1 MSTKRLLT
9 EKEIENILDF
19 IKPYERIPYET
30 AMSIVYE
37 AKRKLRNQLVN
48 VEIYPEII
56 PELKKELEKNY
67 NDCKISPGE
76 SVGILCA
83 QSIGEKNTQ
92 NSVAYEEN
100 IVLKHKNNIFQTTI
114 GYFIDKLMIEDD
126 MYEDNNYLKKL
137 NGDFEI
143 LTISQEENIEWKTIS
158 EISKHPTNGDL
169 VKIRTETGREV
180 TTTLSHSHLKR
191 ENDEVLP
198 ILGSELKIGDR
209 VPVMRKSPMV
219 ILEEKN
225 SEEILMAWF
234 YGVYTAFGS
243 ISNKGD
249 FLIVKNTNT
258 KTNELFDFSLRLLLS
273 DLDTKYSIK
282 LENKFFYAIYSS
294 KMIEIIDLHF
304 GNENEVP
311 ECVYNWGEKKLKA
324 FLRGF
329 LEENGFISKSKS
341 KLVSIQ
347 HLLTRFG
354 IHSRIETLTIDD
366 KLSFYTLYIQN
377 KYYDLF
383 RQVFPTLKIDEKLFE
398 KDYETIHPDVKDVE
412 NYKSDV
418 VWEKIVDIQIIKECD
433 YNYSY
438 VYDFSVKGNETF
450 GLMNGIVVHNTL
462 NSIDWTEKI
471 LYNKDNNAVVE
482 PIGQM
487 IDNLLLEFPDKIE
500 KIPENRTE
508 YLPLNDGYYIPSS
521 DENGWVDWY
530 KIEAVT
536 RHLPVGKLVKV
547 VTQSGRSTVATQSKS
562 FLVWS
567 EKERKFLDTEG
578 SKVKVGDILPT
589 THTLPMFT
597 TTQEYFDLETIF
609 PKNEYL
615 YTDEVIKAMECKKFG
630 KKGWNEHNG
639 KSFTVPYNRPD
650 SFLRSRKDYF
660 SSCPPGLVYIYT
672 SNTFVSHM
680 TSKILLDDDFGFI
693 LGIYLAD
700 GWATETFVG
709 ISKNDP
715 VIRKRVTDW
724 CDKYSI
730 TTHLVTSEGKNVR
743 KGTTNDLKIHST
755 LLARMLKNICNTG
768 SKNKFIPLFAYN
780 APKEFLKGLI
790 GGYFSG
796 DGTVNKDDGYV
807 SCCSISEQLIHGIS
821 FLLSYFSIFGV
832 ISSVQQKKNNVG
844 SKNIHR
850 LYSLTIRNDYAKRF
864 AREFTLTENKKNSRL
879 QNITLKKEYKFE
891 YGKSQEEFP
900 LRDVYFDEVVS
911 VELVDG
917 TTEYVYDLTVEKTR
931 NFELYNGL
939 NLKDTFHKCGQ
950 SERSVV
956 QGVPRFQ
963 ELLNATKSPKN
974 VNCKIYFN
982 EGNETLK
989 ELRETVSSNIVCLTL
1004 KDVSESIEIRMNK
1017 EKEEWYENF
1026 KLLYNDE
1033 FSAHEHCISIKLEQ
1047 KKLFKYR
1054 IELKEISDK
1063 IESVYDDLYCVFSP
1077 QDKAQLDIFI
1087 DISRIKF
1094 TEKQLLFITEENAN
1108 EIYIEECVQ
1117 PILEKLIL
1125 FGVQGIENIYFSKD
1139 DKTDEWYVETDGS
1152 NFRKLLGHP
1161 IIDYT
1166 RLLSNNMWDIYETL
1180 GIEATREFL
1189 VNEFESIMEGINLC
1203 HVKLLVERMTFSG
1216 NINSISRYTLRKDD
1230 AGVLSKASFEES
1242 TDNFI
1247 KAGFSGEIE
1256 KTVGVSASI
1265 ICGKRANIGSGFMDL
1280 KMNLNYLDDS
1290 IPIFKDENNDGVVI
1304 ENKGGYSKFKMY
1316 TNLET
1321 DT

>member
-48 VEIYPEII
+48 VEIYQEII

-92 NSVAYEEN
+92 NSVSPIERV
-100 IVLKHKNNIFQTTI
+100 VLKHKNNIFQTTI
-114 GYFIDKLMIEDD
+114 GYFIDKLMFKED
-126 MYEDNNYLKKL
+126 MYEENNYLKKL

-191 ENDEVLP
+191 ENNKVLP

-219 ILEEKN
+219 MLEEKN

-234 YGVYTAFGS
+234 YGVYTSFGS

-249 FLIVKNTNT
+249 FLIIKNTNM
-258 KTNELFDFSLRLLLS
+258 KNNELFDFSLRLLLS

-294 KMIEIIDLHF
+294 KMVEIIDLHF

-329 LEENGFISKSKS
+329 LEENGFISKSNS
-341 KLVSIQ
+341 KLVSVQ

-354 IHSRIETLTIDD
+354 IHSRIETLKIDD
-366 KLSFYTLYIQN
+366 KLSFYNLYIQN

-383 RQVFPTLKIDEKLFE
+383 REIFPTVKIDEKLFE

-433 YNYSY
+433 YNHNY

-450 GLMNGIVVHNTL
+450 GLLNGIVVHNTL
-462 NSIDWTEKI
+462 N
-471 LYNKDNNAVVE
+471 
-482 PIGQM
+482 
-487 IDNLLLEFPDKIE
+487 
-500 KIPENRTE
+500 
-508 YLPLNDGYYIPSS
+508 
-521 DENGWVDWY
+521 
-530 KIEAVT
+530 
-536 RHLPVGKLVKV
+536 
-547 VTQSGRSTVATQSKS
+547 
-562 FLVWS
+562 
-567 EKERKFLDTEG
+567 
-578 SKVKVGDILPT
+578 
-589 THTLPMFT
+589 
-597 TTQEYFDLETIF
+597 
-609 PKNEYL
+609 
-615 YTDEVIKAMECKKFG
+615 
-630 KKGWNEHNG
+630 
-639 KSFTVPYNRPD
+639 
-650 SFLRSRKDYF
+650 
-660 SSCPPGLVYIYT
+660 
-672 SNTFVSHM
+672 
-680 TSKILLDDDFGFI
+680 
-693 LGIYLAD
+693 
-700 GWATETFVG
+700 
-709 ISKNDP
+709 
-715 VIRKRVTDW
+715 
-724 CDKYSI
+724 
-730 TTHLVTSEGKNVR
+730 
-743 KGTTNDLKIHST
+743 
-755 LLARMLKNICNTG
+755 
-768 SKNKFIPLFAYN
+768 
-780 APKEFLKGLI
+780 
-790 GGYFSG
+790 
-796 DGTVNKDDGYV
+796 
-807 SCCSISEQLIHGIS
+807 
-821 FLLSYFSIFGV
+821 
-832 ISSVQQKKNNVG
+832 
-844 SKNIHR
+844 
-850 LYSLTIRNDYAKRF
+850 
-864 AREFTLTENKKNSRL
+864 
-879 QNITLKKEYKFE
+879 
-891 YGKSQEEFP
+891 
-900 LRDVYFDEVVS
+900 
-911 VELVDG
+911 
-917 TTEYVYDLTVEKTR
+917 
-931 NFELYNGL
+931 
-939 NLKDTFHKCGQ
+939 TFHFCGQ

-982 EGNETLK
+982 EGNESLK
-989 ELRETVSSNIVCLTL
+989 DLRNTVSSNIVCLAM
-1004 KDVSESIEIRMNK
+1004 KDVSENIEIRMNK

-1026 KLLYNDE
+1026 KLLYNDK
-1033 FSAHEHCISIKLEQ
+1033 FSSHEHCISIKLDQ

-1054 IELKEISDK
+1054 IEIKEISDK

-1077 QDKAQLDIFI
+1077 QDIGQLDIFI

-1166 RLLSNNMWDIYETL
+1166 RLLSNNMWDIYENL

-1290 IPIFKDENNDGVVI
+1290 IPVFKDENNDGVVI